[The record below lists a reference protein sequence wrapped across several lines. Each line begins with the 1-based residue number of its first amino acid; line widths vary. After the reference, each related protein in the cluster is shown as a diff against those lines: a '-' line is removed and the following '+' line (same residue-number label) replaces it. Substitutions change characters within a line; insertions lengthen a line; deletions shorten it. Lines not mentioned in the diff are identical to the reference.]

1 MCFINLSVITFHLDN
16 HTSDLPVMTNIK
28 AWLKIRLQ
36 NGFFLPKN
44 LRYLYHRIKST
55 IYYQNIELNFISNY
69 IIY

>member
-36 NGFFLPKN
+36 NDFFLPKN

-55 IYYQNIELNFISNY
+55 IYY
-69 IIY
+69 